1 MTSWVQLLERTI
13 RKELPGLLELEY
25 EQLTR
30 DVASW
35 TKACELLENGACFKS
50 PQDAAGVAA
59 ATIGALRNFL
69 EPLLLQHEDSSVH
82 WSNMPLLSQTMSKF
96 ACESSLHADIHSM
109 RNFLK
114 ELVHISHEL
123 VNLAVEFRKTGAENP
138 ARFVLR
144 VAHACLEPMSTA
156 FDTLTR
162 HEIYLCQP
170 FVQVLQKIVLLYCQS
185 TKLDIVNGQPRLWFN
200 IIEGRLE
207 TPEESLVWQLVDHMA
222 IIIASAWSAHPEQAQ
237 QELYFLEIV
246 SEDKFLI
253 LAIGHSVMKKLDGHE
268 SLSRMLIPLFMD
280 MMSLQTKDIDVVNYA
295 FASHVLSSMG
305 AICANNGNFWGYVSV
320 VDQFTKLFKF
330 PKHKISSALL
340 YGEVGEEKRR
350 SSKIRELFSCC
361 YHAYFFPFVRANFC
375 HLCLALCRWK
385 VSWLVS
391 RSFFEYCKENEQCT
405 DFIQERF

>member
-1 MTSWVQLLERTI
+1 VTSWLQLLEQTLC
-13 RKELPGLLELEY
+13 KELSGLLELEY
-25 EQLTR
+25 EQMTH

-50 PQDAAGVAA
+50 AKEAAAAAAG
-59 ATIGALRNFL
+59 TIGALRNSV
-69 EPLLLQHEDSSVH
+69 EPLMQQGDSRVH
-82 WSNMPLLSQTMSKF
+82 WSNMPLLLQTMSKF
-96 ACESSLHADIHSM
+96 ACESSLQADVHTM
-109 RNFLK
+109 RNLLK
-114 ELVHISHEL
+114 ELVHVSHEL
-123 VNLAVEFRKTGAENP
+123 VNLAVEFRKSGAENP
-138 ARFVLR
+138 ARFVSR

-170 FVQVLQKIVLLYCQS
+170 FVQVLQKIVLSFCQS

-200 IIEGRLE
+200 IVEGRLN
-207 TPEESLVWQLVDHMA
+207 TPEECLVWQLVDHMA
-222 IIIASAWSAHPEQAQ
+222 TIIASAWSCHPEQAQ

-253 LAIGHSVMKKLDGHE
+253 LAIGHSVLKKLDGDE

-295 FASHVLSSMG
+295 FASHALSSMG
-305 AICANNGNFWGYVSV
+305 AICANNGNFWGYVTV

-340 YGEVGEEKRR
+340 YGEVEGGKRR
-350 SSKIRELFSCC
+350 ASKIRELFSCC
-361 YHAYFFPFVRANFC
+361 YHFCFVPCCVCLFFYSCPS
-375 HLCLALCRWK
+375 LCRWK
-385 VSWLVS
+385 VSWIVS
-391 RSFFEYCKENEQCT
+391 
-405 DFIQERF
+405 